1 MRNGKANLHRDL
13 EEVISS
19 KTNSTILL
27 PIMQQEVEVQAICK
41 IQDKEIQGD
50 ASKEVIS
57 NTYSNL

>member
-1 MRNGKANLHRDL
+1 MRNEKANLLRDL

-27 PIMQQEVEVQAICK
+27 LIMQQEVEVQAICK

-50 ASKEVIS
+50 VSREVIS